1 VAVKLRLRRMGRKKK
16 PIWAVVAADSRAPR
30 DGRFIEDLG
39 RYYPLDEPA
48 HVELNDERIK
58 HWLKVG
64 AQPTDTVRSLL
75 SRKGI
80 LLGLHMER
88 KGADPEAIEAAVTAH
103 QNYRNDQLMSETKT
117 TTTELR
123 RDAMEAETKAAE
135 NLEAELL
142 EKRKKAIA
150 EAAEK
155 KARKKA
161 EQAAGQQAEVSTE
174 ASSETESQASEDSL
188 QDSSEPDHKQEPETA
203 ESTNE

>member
-1 VAVKLRLRRMGRKKK
+1 MGRKKK

-30 DGRFIEDLG
+30 DGKFIEDLG

-48 HVELNDERIK
+48 RVELNDERIK

-64 AQPTDTVRSLL
+64 AQPSDTVRSLL

-103 QNYRNDQLMSETKT
+103 QNYRKDQLMSATKT
-117 TTTELR
+117 TTAELR
-123 RDAMEAETKAAE
+123 KDAMEAETKAAE
-135 NLEAELL
+135 KLEAELL

-155 KARKKA
+155 KARKEA
-161 EQAAGQQAEVSTE
+161 DQAAEKKAEVSSEE
-174 ASSETESQASEDSL
+174 ANETESQASEDSP
-188 QDSSEPDHKQEPETA
+188 QDLSEQDQVDEPSVVEPTS
-203 ESTNE
+203 E

>member
-1 VAVKLRLRRMGRKKK
+1 MGRKKK

-30 DGRFIEDLG
+30 DGKFIEDLG

-48 HVELNDERIK
+48 RVELNDERIK

-64 AQPTDTVRSLL
+64 AQPSDTVRSLL

-103 QNYRNDQLMSETKT
+103 QNYRKDQLMSATKT
-117 TTTELR
+117 TTAELR
-123 RDAMEAETKAAE
+123 KDAMEAETRAAE
-135 NLEAELL
+135 KLEAELL

-155 KARKKA
+155 KARKQA
-161 EQAAGQQAEVSTE
+161 EQAAEKKAEVSSEE
-174 ASSETESQASEDSL
+174 ANETESQASEDSP
-188 QDSSEPDHKQEPETA
+188 QDLSEQDQEDEPSVVEPTS
-203 ESTNE
+203 E